1 MNIELTKEEE
11 LKKLEE
17 KIVDAETN
25 LGDTEV
31 RDAIFDKA
39 AYYQKIGDFEN
50 AIKTYD
56 LALKKSVGVSKRLE
70 VQFTLLQIYLN
81 KKDLVQ
87 IKASIDKCK
96 KFLEEGGD
104 WEGKNKLKVNSI
116 DSSPL

>member
-1 MNIELTKEEE
+1 MNIEPNVEEE
-11 LKKLEE
+11 IKKFDE
-17 KIVDAETN
+17 KILDAETN

-39 AYYQKIGDFEN
+39 NFYKKVGDFDN
-50 AIKTYD
+50 AIKIYD

-70 VQFTLLQIYLN
+70 VQFTLLQIYLT
-81 KKDLVQ
+81 KRDLVN

-104 WEGKNKLKVNSI
+104 WEGKNKLKVCKRSI
-116 DSSPL
+116 